1 MSTQTTNWLY
11 PSTINYNID
20 PNGVNTTWF
29 DTDNDILNLRFPIA
43 TKKHLRRISIHDTAA
58 VTIMSDTLVLSG
70 FTIPTFTTLVGMEIM
85 VQVRRLGRITD
96 YVLQPVISGTTYD
109 NLALGSGGLPN
120 LLTYGSTTEIWGIAG
135 NFTSS
140 NFSIYF
146 QLGPHP
152 QYPGNDVAIV
162 DTVAIRLTY
171 K

>member
-11 PSTINYNID
+11 PSIINYNID
-20 PNGVNTTWF
+20 PNGVNTIWV
-29 DTDNDILNLRFPIA
+29 DTYNDITNLQFPVA

-70 FTIPTFTTLVGMEIM
+70 FTIPTFTKLVGMEIM

-96 YVLQPVISGTTYD
+96 YVLQPVISDTTYN

-120 LLTYGSTTEIWGIAG
+120 LLTYGSTTETWGITG

-152 QYPGNDVAIV
+152 QYPGNDEAIV
-162 DTVAIRLTY
+162 DNVAIRITY
-171 K
+171 Q